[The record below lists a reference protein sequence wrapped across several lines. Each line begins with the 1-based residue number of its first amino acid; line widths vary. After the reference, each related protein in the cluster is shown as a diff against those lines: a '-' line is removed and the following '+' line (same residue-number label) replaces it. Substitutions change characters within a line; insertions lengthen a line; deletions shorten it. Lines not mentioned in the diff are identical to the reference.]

1 MKFQKLLVIVVSV
14 CLIAFFNVSSFAK
27 TDKKTQNVD
36 IYALASALED
46 AGLEVV
52 KTKWNSLGFIA
63 PNGEVVNF
71 KFNHKRKEVT
81 VTVDG
86 DKVIKLDANNL
97 AAIEQQGNGINLFE
111 CIIVALNI
119 YSLNLDLCEFDSA
132 GLDLLCVPE
141 ATFEFALN
149 ILRCVQF
156 IGEDPI

>member
-1 MKFQKLLVIVVSV
+1 MKTQKLLVIVASV

-27 TDKKTQNVD
+27 TEKETQNLD
-36 IYALASALED
+36 IYALTNALED

-52 KTKWNSLGFIA
+52 KTEWNSLEFIA
-63 PNGEVVNF
+63 PNGEAVIIKSNP
-71 KFNHKRKEVT
+71 KRKKVT

-86 DKVIKLDANNL
+86 NKVIT
-97 AAIEQQGNGINLFE
+97 
-111 CIIVALNI
+111 
-119 YSLNLDLCEFDSA
+119 A

-141 ATFEFALN
+141 ATFGLALD